1 MKIHLEFDMTP
12 EEFRKIIG
20 LPEVG
25 FINENLLTQMQN
37 ILKSGAEGF
46 EPLSFLTPLVSQSI
60 DNFTLMQNLM
70 LQSVEN
76 YSKNAKNFKTN
87 EEENVGPEKNQETKA
102 NSEIEKTNDDAKLN
116 KKEDLENSK
125 IQKNIETKKAHAKS
139 DKVN

>member
-87 EEENVGPEKNQETKA
+87 EEENVGSEKNQETKA